1 MIIYLEF
8 IFHILWQTFL
18 NFCLF
23 QGRSQVAGGPEASKN
38 SKKSAKRNEKKIREI
53 LSKTCYFSNKILLE
67 AGNSCLQEVGNN
79 LQGNMMGTKGSSIVE
94 VVVVVDSIVVEVVDN
109 MDMET
114 VRMLRIVV
122 VVVVADYCSQML
134 GLGLDYSLMKNVQL
148 EQLLKLLVYLYLS
161 LVEQL

>member
-1 MIIYLEF
+1 M
-8 IFHILWQTFL
+8 
-18 NFCLF
+18 
-23 QGRSQVAGGPEASKN
+23 EACN
-38 SKKSAKRNEKKIREI
+38 HN
-53 LSKTCYFSNKILLE
+53 NKILLEE

-122 VVVVADYCSQML
+122 VVVVADYCSQMI

-148 EQLLKLLVYLYLS
+148 EQLLKLLVYLHLS
-161 LVEQL
+161 LVEQLKLRITIYNQL

>member
-1 MIIYLEF
+1 
-8 IFHILWQTFL
+8 
-18 NFCLF
+18 
-23 QGRSQVAGGPEASKN
+23 
-38 SKKSAKRNEKKIREI
+38 
-53 LSKTCYFSNKILLE
+53 
-67 AGNSCLQEVGNN
+67 
-79 LQGNMMGTKGSSIVE
+79 MMGTKGSSIVE

-122 VVVVADYCSQML
+122 VVVVADYCSQMI

-161 LVEQL
+161 LVEQLKSRITIYNQLPIRITDIFIQLFRKIKVSIQFGTKT